1 MCVCVSVSVPLPS
14 LPPSFPSPSRFLPP
28 LYVCSGEAVVAGWRR
43 TWWPRQEK
51 LQEKESSDAGGEE
64 RGGEGIVPSLC
75 SLSTLPLLLLASPS
89 IFILFLEPFSLLSL
103 HHCF

>member
-1 MCVCVSVSVPLPS
+1 MCECECTPPLTPS
-14 LPPSFPSPSRFLPP
+14 LIPLSFSLSSP

-75 SLSTLPLLLLASPS
+75 SLSTLPLLLLLASPS
-89 IFILFLEPFSLLSL
+89 IFILCLEPFSLLSL
-103 HHCF
+103 HHFFK